1 MQYRMKNF
9 LTGLGRSDVIDD
21 FFVLKM
27 GFIDMVSKRICDIMA
42 YYMVLGMLGYVFHE
56 KYNES
61 QNSTNLLHYKTIQ
74 KLLNHCIQVK

>member
-56 KYNES
+56 K
-61 QNSTNLLHYKTIQ
+61 
-74 KLLNHCIQVK
+74 